1 MSDVILSAYHGGLGD
16 NLQFSTLPEQF
27 YKQQGRKTYIRDG
40 ATFRNEGIYQ
50 LVWEFNPYV
59 KGIKEGDWN
68 AGDIP
73 EIEYSNVA
81 GNCISNWEKLHG
93 LEPVNKYPKIYY
105 VPKTSLDYSDVYLVD
120 FTSISINYDKEKL
133 INKLKQIQDEYPDK
147 QFVEVTFSQD
157 LSGGGNYNQYGVNLE
172 RLVIDNI
179 FQYYDIICSC
189 SGLVALSSG
198 ASHLSSAAME
208 HNKTLNSICLMDE
221 TWYNHHVDRGNL
233 FIFDN
238 INYQVI

>member
-1 MSDVILSAYHGGLGD
+1 MVWKLYLKLGE
-16 NLQFSTLPEQF
+16 TTRT
-27 YKQQGRKTYIRDG
+27 K
-40 ATFRNEGIYQ
+40 
-50 LVWEFNPYV
+50 
-59 KGIKEGDWN
+59 
-68 AGDIP
+68 
-73 EIEYSNVA
+73 
-81 GNCISNWEKLHG
+81 
-93 LEPVNKYPKIYY
+93 PVNKYPKIYY

-157 LSGGGNYNQYGVNLE
+157 LSGGGNFNQYGVNLE

-179 FQYYDIICSC
+179 FDYYDIICSC